1 MIKSRP
7 QWLSRVEPHSLI
19 FLVIL
24 IQLIGLSL

>member
-7 QWLSRVEPHSLI
+7 QWLSTVEPCRLM

-24 IQLIGLSL
+24 IQLIGLFL

>member
-7 QWLSRVEPHSLI
+7 QRLSTVEPCSLM

>member
-1 MIKSRP
+1 MIKSRQ
-7 QWLSRVEPHSLI
+7 QWFSTVDPHSLI